1 MYASYARYY
10 FITFSFLNKR
20 FDKLP
25 NGPIKPFILS
35 YSKLV
40 VNKGAG
46 NYFGSFRDSTRI
58 ILSSNKVISSNLFS
72 YLLLFSVFKSKPG
85 IFDKVITS
93 NKGSTNLSIVN
104 TYPKNIF
111 KKYFS
116 LALVPFNQEFRFNV
130 ISSFRGSIYY
140 FLEFVSGA
148 KIRIN
153 INPSIQNYVTF
164 NDRVLA
170 YVISN
175 KLFYFRKKIG
185 QNLFLHDSLTV
196 MFLICYSK
204 DSFFI
209 SNWITIIFKKINFF
223 KYKLFIYFIK
233 YLLVVYFFNK
243 FEHFGIFGI
252 KLLLKGKVGVSGNAR
267 KRSHCVKV
275 GKSSNFTIN
284 YKVSY
289 SYLTHNTFTGV
300 LGLRV

>member
-1 MYASYARYY
+1 
-10 FITFSFLNKR
+10 
-20 FDKLP
+20 
-25 NGPIKPFILS
+25 LS
-35 YSKLV
+35 SR
-40 VNKGAG
+40 VN
-46 NYFGSFRDSTRI
+46 NYFGNFVNPTRI
-58 ILSSNKVISSNLFS
+58 ILSSNKVINSNIFS
-72 YLLLFSVFKSKPG
+72 YLILFSVFKSKPS
-85 IFDKVITS
+85 IFEKVVS
-93 NKGSTNLSIVN
+93 RNNGFPTNLDIVS